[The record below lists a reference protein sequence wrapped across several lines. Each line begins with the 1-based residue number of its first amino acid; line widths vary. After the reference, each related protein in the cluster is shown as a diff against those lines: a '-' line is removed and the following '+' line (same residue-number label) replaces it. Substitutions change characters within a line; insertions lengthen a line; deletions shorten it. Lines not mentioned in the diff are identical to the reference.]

1 MEMPKSIKLFE
12 QLFLGSIALGVIQ
25 SALMLNNMDLS
36 GDAAYGVAGFQVLIL
51 LIVVTIVLLTS
62 RKKSVICKWISVVFF
77 VLGLVA
83 FIPNLAIFVEQG
95 IAGLI
100 SAAQLLMQA
109 YAIYLL
115 FNSDS
120 KAWFASKKPAASPQV
135 K

>member
-12 QLFLGSIALGVIQ
+12 QLFLGSLALGVIQ
-25 SALMLNNMDLS
+25 SALMFNNMGLS

-62 RKKSVICKWISVVFF
+62 RKKSVICKWISTVFF
-77 VLGLVA
+77 VFGLVA

-95 IAGLI
+95 MAGLI
-100 SAAQLLMQA
+100 GTAQLLMQA

-120 KAWFASKKPAASPQV
+120 KAWFASKKPAVSP
-135 K
+135 

>member
-62 RKKSVICKWISVVFF
+62 RKKSVICKWINAVFF
-77 VLGLVA
+77 VFGLVG
-83 FIPNLAIFVEQG
+83 FIPNLAIFAEQG
-95 IAGLI
+95 MAGLI
-100 SAAQLLMQA
+100 GAAQLLMQA

-120 KAWFASKKPAASPQV
+120 KAWFASKKPQ
-135 K
+135 